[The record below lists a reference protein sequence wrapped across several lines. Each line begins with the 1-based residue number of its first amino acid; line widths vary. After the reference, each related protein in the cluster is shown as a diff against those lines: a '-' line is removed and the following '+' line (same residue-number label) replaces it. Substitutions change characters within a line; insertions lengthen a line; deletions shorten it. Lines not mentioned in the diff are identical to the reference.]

1 MKQNDKK
8 PAKDK
13 YGVTDTDDLATY
25 SAMDCTGLIPA
36 GPVTEE
42 ERERYEELYP
52 SLTPPILL
60 HKDDEKKKIS
70 PGRM

>member
-13 YGVTDTDDLATY
+13 YGVTDTDDLAAC

-42 ERERYEELYP
+42 ERERYEEW
-52 SLTPPILL
+52 
-60 HKDDEKKKIS
+60 
-70 PGRM
+70 

>member
-1 MKQNDKK
+1 MKQSDKK
-8 PAKDK
+8 PEKDK
-13 YGVTDTDDLATY
+13 YGVTDTDDLAAC

-42 ERERYEELYP
+42 ERERYEEIYP
-52 SLTPPILL
+52 SLTPPVLL
-60 HKDDEKKKIS
+60 HNDEEKKKIS